1 MKMVKQTRAED
12 KGRRQICCQ
21 ISPEAHAVVM
31 SKNDGRTRWLGRYIE
46 DLVLATAKK
55 KSREIKL

>member
-1 MKMVKQTRAED
+1 MKTIKQSRAED

-21 ISPEAHAVVM
+21 ISPESHAVVM

-46 DLVLATAKK
+46 NLVLAMAKK
-55 KSREIKL
+55 KARAIKL